1 MGNERL
7 HPETLHTLRQ
17 LVKLHG
23 AAALIKA
30 IQQIERNEPH
40 AVSSTRT

>member
-1 MGNERL
+1 MGNDRL

-23 AAALIKA
+23 AAALIEA
-30 IQQIERNEPH
+30 IQQIEREQH
-40 AVSSTRT
+40 AARTTR